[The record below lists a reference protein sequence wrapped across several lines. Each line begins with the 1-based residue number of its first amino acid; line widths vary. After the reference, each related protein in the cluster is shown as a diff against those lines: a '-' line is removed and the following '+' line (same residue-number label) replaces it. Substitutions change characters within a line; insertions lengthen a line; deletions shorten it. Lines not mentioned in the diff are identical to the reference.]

1 MQACIDM
8 ELWNF
13 NLGNSFP
20 FVLKNGLIAQRQ
32 NEETKK
38 SNNMSSSDSFDY
50 FMEAWST

>member
-1 MQACIDM
+1 MQAYIDM
-8 ELWNF
+8 ELWSF
-13 NLGNSFP
+13 SLGNSFP

-38 SNNMSSSDSFDY
+38 SNNISLSDYFDY